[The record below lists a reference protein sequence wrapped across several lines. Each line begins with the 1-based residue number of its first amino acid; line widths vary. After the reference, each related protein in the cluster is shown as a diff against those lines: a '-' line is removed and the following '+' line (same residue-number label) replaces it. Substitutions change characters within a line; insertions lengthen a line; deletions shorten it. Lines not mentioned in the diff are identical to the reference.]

1 MAQHFLVL
9 KLTEAL
15 HNLLTDTIFVSSAA
29 NTLAASAA
37 AASNATPSAVTPSII
52 TKSSPTIS
60 SNLTTSPKTGVHRR
74 HKFGESI
81 EIQHSLQQEILSR
94 PAISPHNFLAV
105 YFDYRHKDLKLLL
118 NLLAETSGLP
128 ESFRILTLLDK
139 KFQSLWKPQN
149 LRFEEYETVLPN
161 QKLRSH
167 SIIVRWNDA
176 PIAHFLA
183 NYDASL
189 SFEYTIDISPSPV
202 AEIGLKSVL
211 YKRDSDQD
219 ETQSTIH
226 STRTEMDEDLGEIKM
241 GEKCYTEQPLL
252 SQYTEHHYKLN
263 STAHGNNETQNNDDM
278 SIHNMEKGNTGTKS
292 TYTEKATGTKYTKD
306 RNRFRYE
313 VCFDN
318 IVEEDDEYT
327 VTISTELNGRTVT
340 QMVEK
345 FPMGRPDTL

>member
-1 MAQHFLVL
+1 M
-9 KLTEAL
+9 
-15 HNLLTDTIFVSSAA
+15 
-29 NTLAASAA
+29 
-37 AASNATPSAVTPSII
+37 
-52 TKSSPTIS
+52 
-60 SNLTTSPKTGVHRR
+60 
-74 HKFGESI
+74 
-81 EIQHSLQQEILSR
+81 
-94 PAISPHNFLAV
+94 
-105 YFDYRHKDLKLLL
+105 KLLL

-149 LRFEEYETVLPN
+149 LRFEEYETILPN

-211 YKRDSDQD
+211 YKKDNDQD
-219 ETQSTIH
+219 ESQSLFQSTH
-226 STRTEMDEDLGEIKM
+226 PEIDDGLYGAK
-241 GEKCYTEQPLL
+241 GGDKTATEQPLL
-252 SQYTEHHYKLN
+252 SNYTQTHYRCN
-263 STAHGNNETQNNDDM
+263 SAAHGNSAKQGNEEDKT
-278 SIHNMEKGNTGTKS
+278 IHNIEKGNSGTTGNLA
-292 TYTEKATGTKYTKD
+292 EKTTASKYGKE

-318 IVEEDDEYT
+318 IVEEEDEYT

-345 FPMGRPDTL
+345 FPMGRPDTI

>member
-1 MAQHFLVL
+1 MYYKLNSFL
-9 KLTEAL
+9 
-15 HNLLTDTIFVSSAA
+15 AA
-29 NTLAASAA
+29 NTLAASGLSAPNPT
-37 AASNATPSAVTPSII
+37 ASPSVVTR
-52 TKSSPTIS
+52 SSPNAS
-60 SNLTTSPKTGVHRR
+60 SNFNVDSNNGGRR
-74 HKFGESI
+74 RSMLDEKLEENHSI
-81 EIQHSLQQEILSR
+81 QREILK
-94 PAISPHNFLAV
+94 PAISPNNFLAV
-105 YFDYRHKDLKLLL
+105 YFDRRHKDLKLLL

-149 LRFEEYETVLPN
+149 LRFEEYETILPN

-211 YKRDSDQD
+211 YKKDSDQD
-219 ETQSTIH
+219 DATIH
-226 STRTEMDEDLGEIKM
+226 PSRAEVDDDLYVTKTGD
-241 GEKCYTEQPLL
+241 TEQPLL
-252 SQYTEHHYKLN
+252 SNYAQTHFKCN
-263 STAHGNNETQNNDDM
+263 STSAHGNNAKPGNDDGDR
-278 SIHNMEKGNTGTKS
+278 SILNIEKGNTGS
-292 TYTEKATGTKYTKD
+292 TTGKLGTEKITGNKKD

-318 IVEEDDEYT
+318 IVDEEDEYT

>member
-1 MAQHFLVL
+1 MLM
-9 KLTEAL
+9 K
-15 HNLLTDTIFVSSAA
+15 
-29 NTLAASAA
+29 
-37 AASNATPSAVTPSII
+37 
-52 TKSSPTIS
+52 
-60 SNLTTSPKTGVHRR
+60 
-74 HKFGESI
+74 
-81 EIQHSLQQEILSR
+81 
-94 PAISPHNFLAV
+94 PAISPNNFLAV
-105 YFDYRHKDLKLLL
+105 YFDRRHKDLKLLL

-149 LRFEEYETVLPN
+149 LRFEEYETILPN

-211 YKRDSDQD
+211 YKRDNDQEESQPFIQPTRAELD
-219 ETQSTIH
+219 EELYRAKPGDKSSTE
-226 STRTEMDEDLGEIKM
+226 R
-241 GEKCYTEQPLL
+241 PLL
-252 SQYTEHHYKLN
+252 SNYTQTHYKCN
-263 STAHGNNETQNNDDM
+263 SADAHGSNNATMKGNDDDR
-278 SIHNMEKGNTGTKS
+278 SIHNLEKGNTGT
-292 TYTEKATGTKYTKD
+292 TTGNVAEKITGSQYGKD

-318 IVEEDDEYT
+318 IVEEEDEYT

>member
-1 MAQHFLVL
+1 MEV
-9 KLTEAL
+9 
-15 HNLLTDTIFVSSAA
+15 
-29 NTLAASAA
+29 
-37 AASNATPSAVTPSII
+37 
-52 TKSSPTIS
+52 
-60 SNLTTSPKTGVHRR
+60 
-74 HKFGESI
+74 
-81 EIQHSLQQEILSR
+81 QHSLQQEILLK
-94 PAISPHNFLAV
+94 PAISPNNFLAV
-105 YFDYRHKDLKLLL
+105 YFDRRHKDLKLLL

-149 LRFEEYETVLPN
+149 LRFEEYETILPN

-211 YKRDSDQD
+211 YKKDNEQD
-219 ETQSTIH
+219 ETQPTNH
-226 STRTEMDEDLGEIKM
+226 QVDEDLNGVKM
-241 GEKCYTEQPLL
+241 GEKSCTEQPLL
-252 SQYTEHHYKLN
+252 SHYREHQYRCN
-263 STAHGNNETQNNDDM
+263 STAHSNNKKPGNDDDM
-278 SIHNMEKGNTGTKS
+278 SIHNMEKGNTGTTGS
-292 TYTEKATGTKYTKD
+292 SAEKNAGTKYSKD

-318 IVEEDDEYT
+318 IVEEEEEYT